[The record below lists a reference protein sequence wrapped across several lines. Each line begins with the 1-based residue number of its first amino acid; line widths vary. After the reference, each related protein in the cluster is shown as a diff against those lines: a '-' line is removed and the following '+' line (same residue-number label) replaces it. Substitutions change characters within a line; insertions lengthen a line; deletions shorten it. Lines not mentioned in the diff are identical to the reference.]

1 VDWRFLDLRNLLLV
15 ECNRVAYIS
24 PFKYLSRQQELND
37 AKPEKELQSDASK
50 TSLVIKEHPIT
61 QEIVIAFDLALY
73 QAMQSRALAMDLTN
87 MAVYEL
93 MKCCL
98 THNFFVRDRQT
109 VYGWLKQGNEL
120 LLLRVSV

>member
-1 VDWRFLDLRNLLLV
+1 M